1 MWRAAGLLAVGGLVG
16 LGLGAFGGAGLRVLG
31 GRALEAQPP
40 GLKRTMLLRAEVD
53 ARDVLMG
60 TAELAPGAAAG
71 RHFHHGLEVGY
82 VLEGTAVLEVEGQPP
97 VPLRAGEAYHIP
109 ANRPH
114 DVKNA
119 GPGPARALAVY
130 VVEKG
135 RPLAVPAP

>member
-1 MWRAAGLLAVGGLVG
+1 MGRARGFLAVGLVV
-16 LGLGAFGGAGLRVLG
+16 GAGLGVFG
-31 GRALEAQPP
+31 SRALDAQPP
-40 GLKRTMLLRAEVD
+40 GLRRSVLVRAEVD
-53 ARDVLMG
+53 ARDVILG
-60 TAELAPGAAAG
+60 TAELRPGAAAG

-97 VPLRAGEAYHIP
+97 VALKAGDAYHVP

-119 GPGPARALAVY
+119 GSLPARALAVY

-135 RPLAVPAP
+135 KPLAVPAP